1 MSKISVVYYSFTGN
15 TMRMVNALEKGLIE
29 AKANYKIFKVME
41 TKEADKDEM
50 FTSDLI
56 AMASP
61 ANERE
66 EIHKL
71 AWQPFMA
78 ENGERF
84 KGKKIWLFG
93 SYGWGEGLYLQNW
106 RKQLEELGAVIV
118 AEPILSNGSPK
129 QEVKEELFEMGKK
142 LVDLAKNL

>member
-1 MSKISVVYYSFTGN
+1 MNKISVVYYSFTGN

-29 AKANYKIFKVME
+29 AGADYKIFKVME
-41 TKEADKDEM
+41 MKESDKDEM
-50 FTSDLI
+50 FASDVI

-78 ENGERF
+78 TNGERF
-84 KGKKIWLFG
+84 KGKRVYLFG
-93 SYGWGEGLYLQNW
+93 SYGWGEGVYLKNW
-106 RKQLEELGAVIV
+106 RKQLEELGATVV
-118 AEPILSNGSPK
+118 AEPILSNGNPK
-129 QEVKEELFEMGKK
+129 PETKEELFEMGKK
-142 LVDLAKNL
+142 LANI

>member
-1 MSKISVVYYSFTGN
+1 MNKIAVVYYSFTGN
-15 TMRMVNALEKGLIE
+15 TMRMVSALEKGLVE
-29 AKANYKIFKVME
+29 AGADYKIFKVME
-41 TKEADKDEM
+41 MKEEDREIM
-50 FTSDLI
+50 FASDII

-84 KGKKIWLFG
+84 KDKRVYLFG
-93 SYGWGEGLYLQNW
+93 SYGWGEGVYLKNW
-106 RKQLEELGAVIV
+106 KKQLEELGAEIV
-118 AEPILSNGSPK
+118 AEAILSNGNPK
-129 QEVKEELFEMGKK
+129 AEEKEKLFEMGKK
-142 LVDLAKNL
+142 LVYI

>member
-15 TMRMVNALEKGLIE
+15 TMRMVNALEKGLEE
-29 AKANYKIFKVME
+29 AKADYKIFKVME
-41 TKEADKDEM
+41 MKEADKEQM
-50 FTSDLI
+50 FASDII

-78 ENGERF
+78 ENGEKF
-84 KGKKIWLFG
+84 KGKKVWLFG
-93 SYGWGEGLYLQNW
+93 SYGWGEGIYLTKHW
-106 RKQLEELGAVIV
+106 TKQLEDLGATII
-118 AEPILSNGSPK
+118 AEPIVCNGNPK
-129 QEVKEELFEMGKK
+129 SDTKEKLFEMGKK
-142 LVDLAKNL
+142 LLELTA

>member
-1 MSKISVVYYSFTGN
+1 MNKIAVVYYSFTGN
-15 TMRMVNALEKGLIE
+15 TMRMVSALEKGLIE
-29 AKANYKIFKVME
+29 VGADYKIFKVME
-41 TKEADKDEM
+41 MKDSDKDEM
-50 FTSDLI
+50 FASDII

-84 KGKKIWLFG
+84 KGKRVYLFG
-93 SYGWGEGLYLQNW
+93 SYGWGEGVYLKNW
-106 RKQLEELGAVIV
+106 AKHLEELGATIV
-118 AEPILSNGSPK
+118 AEAILANGNPK
-129 QEVKEELFEMGKK
+129 PEIKEKLFEMGKK
-142 LVDLAKNL
+142 LAYI